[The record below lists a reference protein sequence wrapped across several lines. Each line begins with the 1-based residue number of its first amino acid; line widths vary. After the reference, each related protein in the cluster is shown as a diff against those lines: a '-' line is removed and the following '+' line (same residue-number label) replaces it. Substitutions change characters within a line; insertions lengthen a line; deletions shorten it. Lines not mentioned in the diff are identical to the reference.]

1 MAPIKEIIRNSFNPQ
16 AKDEE
21 KEQCKQALDL
31 YANLSDPPSRTQ
43 FLKEFDAMGGT
54 KGDLTWLAGFEKKIE
69 GNKQWSTGVNEDYLT
84 RTTHIKKIDPI
95 EYELDGKLH
104 YYHPDFYLPEYNLIV
119 EIKSSYTYECE
130 LNKNLSKKEYSI
142 KNGYNFLFVI
152 NKNNDNLKNIIFNI

>member
-16 AKDEE
+16 ATDED
-21 KEQCKQALDL
+21 KEQCKKALEM
-31 YANLSDPPSRTQ
+31 YANLGDPPSRIQ

-95 EYELDGKLH
+95 KNMAPIKEMYPIKDMAPTKEMAPIK
-104 YYHPDFYLPEYNLIV
+104 
-119 EIKSSYTYECE
+119 EIR
-130 LNKNLSKKEYSI
+130 L
-142 KNGYNFLFVI
+142 
-152 NKNNDNLKNIIFNI
+152 